1 MADRFIKG
9 GRKVIR
15 PTEQSSPSLKHR
27 PKPLFPLIRHLSA
40 RTTPMLLKTALT
52 ANQVTFISMVLGL
65 AAAGLFAQ
73 GDVKTQLLGS
83 LVFFA
88 SYLLDHCDGEI
99 ARAKKQSSKTG
110 QMFDSF
116 VDWVVH
122 AAFFVGLGWG
132 VAASTGQEF
141 WLWFGISGGAGASIN
156 YFLGLYAVIKQSD
169 GAENGDPDNYD
180 HPDTWKQALIFAFR
194 ELARADFWLLV
205 IILTV
210 FDLLWIL
217 LPAAAFGAHA
227 YWFLYLFAWNK
238 NYRV

>member
-1 MADRFIKG
+1 
-9 GRKVIR
+9 VIQ
-15 PTEQSSPSLKHR
+15 PTKKSSPGLEPR
-27 PKPLFPLIRHLSA
+27 PKPLFPLIRHISA
-40 RTTPMLLKTALT
+40 RTTPILLKTPLS
-52 ANQVTFISMVLGL
+52 ANQVTLISMVLGL

-73 GDVKTQLLGS
+73 GDVKTQLAGS
-83 LVFFA
+83 LVFFI

-99 ARAKKQSSKTG
+99 ARAKEQSSKTG

-132 VAASTGQEF
+132 VTGSSGQEF
-141 WLWFGISGGAGASIN
+141 WFWLGLSGGTGASIN
-156 YFLGLYAVIKQSD
+156 YFLGLYAVMKQSD
-169 GAENGDPDNYD
+169 GAEDGDPNSYD

-194 ELARADFWLLV
+194 ELARADFWLLI

-217 LPAAAFGAHA
+217 LPAAAIGAHV
-227 YWFLYLFAWNK
+227 YWILYLFAWNK
-238 NYRV
+238 KYRV

>member
-1 MADRFIKG
+1 MQQPDQ
-9 GRKVIR
+9 
-15 PTEQSSPSLKHR
+15 PSPSPKLRH
-27 PKPLFPLIRHLSA
+27 KPLFPLIRHISA
-40 RTTPMLLKTALT
+40 LTTPMLLKTPLT

-65 AAAGLFAQ
+65 TAAGLFAQ
-73 GDVKTQLLGS
+73 GDIKIQLAGS
-83 LVFFA
+83 LVFSV

-99 ARAKKQSSKTG
+99 ARAKGQISKIG
-110 QMFDSF
+110 EMFDSF
-116 VDWVVH
+116 VDWIVH

-132 VAASTGQEF
+132 IAGSTGEEF
-141 WLWFGISGGAGASIN
+141 WLWLGVTGSAGASVN
-156 YFLGLYAVIKQSD
+156 YFLGLYVAIKKRE
-169 GAENGDPDNYD
+169 GTGDRDPNNYD

-217 LPAAAFGAHA
+217 LPSAAVGAHA
-227 YWFLYLFAWNK
+227 YWILYLFAWNK

>member
-1 MADRFIKG
+1 MIQ
-9 GRKVIR
+9 
-15 PTEQSSPSLKHR
+15 PTEQSKLSLGSG
-27 PKPLFPLIRHLSA
+27 PKPLFPLIRHISV
-40 RTTPMLLKTALT
+40 RTTPMLLKTPLT
-52 ANQVTFISMVLGL
+52 ANQVTFISMLLGL

-73 GDVKTQLLGS
+73 GDFKTQFAGS
-83 LVFFA
+83 LVFFV

-122 AAFFVGLGWG
+122 AAFFIGLGWG
-132 VAASTGQEF
+132 VAGATGQDFWF
-141 WLWFGISGGAGASIN
+141 WLGVSGGAGASIN
-156 YFLGLYAVIKQSD
+156 YFLGLYAVMKQND
-169 GAENGDPDNYD
+169 AVEDGDPDNYD

-210 FDLLWIL
+210 FDFLWIL
-217 LPAAAFGAHA
+217 LPAAAIGAHV
-227 YWFLYLFAWNK
+227 YWVLYLFAWNK